1 MIQKETAEP
10 TISDLRSF
18 SWIVGGVTS
27 IVFGIIF
34 PYINRGSFNTYLIGI
49 GVVILMFGLLLPK
62 LLLYPY
68 KAWMLIGLVLGFINT
83 RILLSV
89 IFFFLFTP
97 IGLLRRLL
105 GKDSMNR
112 RLETNSVSYRVLSSE
127 RSPEHMERPF

>member
-1 MIQKETAEP
+1 MKQKETAEP

-18 SWIVGGVTS
+18 AWIVGGVTS

-34 PYINRGSFNTYLIGI
+34 PYINRGSFNIYLIGI

-112 RLETNSVSYRVLSSE
+112 RLETNSVSYRVLSPE